1 MAATKEDAA
10 LLIQLLRWDAAIGLE
25 KAMSEI
31 FSESFDA
38 ENAAPDEP
46 SVRKILFFGEAV
58 GAMVKHNVLD
68 RDLIRDVYWFD
79 GLWSKV
85 APHALAAREQEN
97 EPSLYENFELLVTK
111 KDD

>member
-1 MAATKEDAA
+1 MVATYEDAG
-10 LLIQLLRWDAAIGLE
+10 LLVQLLRWDAETGLE

-38 ENAAPDEP
+38 ERAAPDD
-46 SVRKILFFGEAV
+46 SNIRKILFFGEAV
-58 GAMVKHNVLD
+58 GALVKHNVLD

-79 GLWSKV
+79 GMWSKV

-97 EPSLYENFELLVTK
+97 EPSLYENFESLVTK
-111 KDD
+111 NEE